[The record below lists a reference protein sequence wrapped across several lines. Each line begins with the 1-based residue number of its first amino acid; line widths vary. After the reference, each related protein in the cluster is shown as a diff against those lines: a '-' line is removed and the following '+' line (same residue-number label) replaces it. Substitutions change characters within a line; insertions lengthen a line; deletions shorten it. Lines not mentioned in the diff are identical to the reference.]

1 MTELSENVTAP
12 AVEAGRR
19 RANLLGLIGKFS
31 ALIFLVALVVAFS
44 ILRPGFLAPL
54 NIWNIVRQSS
64 ITGLIA
70 IGMTFVILTGGIDL
84 SVGSVLALAGMTAA
98 YAYKGGTLL
107 AGATATSGI
116 GVGGA
121 ILVACGVGLLCGL
134 IQGLA
139 ITRLGVP
146 PFIVTL
152 GGLSAFRG
160 MTLIIGGGGP
170 ISAFDPSFNF
180 WGQGKL
186 FMDSENP
193 WIQVPIPVIIY
204 LSVALVAFVVLRYT
218 QYGRYIYAVGGNAEA
233 ARLSGLNT
241 RQLILSVYLIVGF
254 LAGLGGF
261 IQASRV
267 NSAEAVAGQGYE
279 LTVIAS
285 VVIGGTSLFGG
296 EGSVLGTVIG
306 SLLITILSTGLT
318 QMNVSSYYQQIVI
331 GAIIVLAVFFDRIT
345 KSRRR
350 A

>member
-1 MTELSENVTAP
+1 
-12 AVEAGRR
+12 
-19 RANLLGLIGKFS
+19 
-31 ALIFLVALVVAFS
+31 
-44 ILRPGFLAPL
+44 
-54 NIWNIVRQSS
+54 
-64 ITGLIA
+64 
-70 IGMTFVILTGGIDL
+70 
-84 SVGSVLALAGMTAA
+84 
-98 YAYKGGTLL
+98 
-107 AGATATSGI
+107 
-116 GVGGA
+116 
-121 ILVACGVGLLCGL
+121 
-134 IQGLA
+134 
-139 ITRLGVP
+139 
-146 PFIVTL
+146 
-152 GGLSAFRG
+152 

-186 FMDSENP
+186 FMDSGNP

-204 LSVALVAFVVLRYT
+204 LSVALIAFIVLRYT

-331 GAIIVLAVFFDRIT
+331 GAIIVLAVFFDRVT